1 MLYGYARVS
10 SSTQN
15 LDVQIDKL
23 TEYGVDVDKI
33 YKDKKSGR
41 AGSHRPS
48 FNELLEVVEQGDTIV
63 VTRLDRF
70 ARSTVDA
77 LKTIDYLDGKGANL
91 VILNVSGDVLDT
103 STPNGRLMVT
113 VLSAVAQFEVD
124 LSRDRQ
130 KEGIA
135 AAKVRGVY
143 KGRPKKYTKKHAG
156 LQHAIKLYNQRDS
169 NGYTV
174 SEICEITSIS
184 RATLY
189 RNI

>member
-15 LDVQIDKL
+15 LDAQIGQLQD
-23 TEYGVDVDKI
+23 YGVHKI
-33 YKDKKSGR
+33 YSDKKSGR
-41 AGSHRPS
+41 SISHRQS
-48 FNELLEVVEQGDTIV
+48 FNDLLDVVEQGDTIV

-77 LKTIDYLDGKGANL
+77 LKTIDYLDDKGANL

-130 KEGIA
+130 REGID

-156 LQHAIKLYNQRDS
+156 LQHAIKLYNQRGI

-174 SEICEITSIS
+174 NEICEITRIS
-184 RATLY
+184 KATLY
-189 RNI
+189 RNL

>member
-15 LDVQIDKL
+15 LDVQIGKL
-23 TEYGVDVDKI
+23 TEYGVDKI

-189 RNI
+189 RNV